1 LALQVQVHAAIWVDG
16 KLVVH
21 RSMRHGR
28 DRVTLPGG
36 RVKVRESIPDALR
49 REVRE
54 EVDLDVEIGALRFAG
69 EVLNLSLQDVLLIFD
84 ATIVGNV
91 QPGDLDLVDPR
102 SPEAERIL
110 PPVVTALASEPG
122 NGAPPWLGN
131 LAIADQVAS
140 E

>member
-1 LALQVQVHAAIWVDG
+1 MALRVQVHAAIWVDG

-28 DRVTLPGG
+28 ERLTLPGG
-36 RVKVRESIPDALR
+36 RVKLRESIHDALR

-54 EVDLDVEIGALRFAG
+54 EVQLDVEIGTLRFAG

-84 ATIVGNV
+84 ATIAGPV
-91 QPGDLDLVDPR
+91 QASELDLVDPA
-102 SPEAERIL
+102 SQDAQRIL
-110 PPVVTALASEPG
+110 PPVVTALANWPVD
-122 NGAPPWLGN
+122 GAPHWLGN
-131 LAIADQVAS
+131 LAIADPLAS